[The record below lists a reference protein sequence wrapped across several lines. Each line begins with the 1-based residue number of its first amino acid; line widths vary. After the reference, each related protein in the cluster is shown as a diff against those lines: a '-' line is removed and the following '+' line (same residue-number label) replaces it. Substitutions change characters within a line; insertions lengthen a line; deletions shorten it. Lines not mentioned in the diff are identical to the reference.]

1 MSQHPS
7 SAEATETDISQPTV
21 AGDYALFL
29 RKFLEK
35 GRTIS
40 SAVPSSRTMALKM
53 LEEIDFSKPGVIL
66 ELGAGTGA
74 VTEQIVERLR
84 PHHRFVAVEND
95 PDFVE
100 ILRRRFPT
108 QMILQADAT
117 RLIEP
122 LANFGVHRVRYVVS
136 CLPTPNLPK
145 RGIARLARW
154 VGRALDSD
162 GVFLQ
167 LTVVPL
173 LYRGFYTR
181 LFKDVDFRMVWRN
194 IPPGGV
200 YCCRQPRS
208 AIKNLVVASRDAR
221 LTG

>member
-1 MSQHPS
+1 MSQPS
-7 SAEATETDISQPTV
+7 A

-40 SAVPSSRTMALKM
+40 SAVPSSRTMALKL
-53 LEEIDFSKPGVIL
+53 LEEIDFSRPGVIL

-74 VTEQIVERLR
+74 VTEHIVERLR

-95 PDFVE
+95 ADFVE

-117 RLIEP
+117 RLSEP
-122 LANFGVHRVRYVVS
+122 LASFGVHRVKYVVS
-136 CLPTPNLPK
+136 CLPTPALSK
-145 RGIARLARW
+145 RGIVRLAQWAER
-154 VGRALDSD
+154 SMD
-162 GVFLQ
+162 GDGAFLQ

-173 LYRGFYTR
+173 LYRGFYRR
-181 LFKDVDFRMVWRN
+181 LFEQVNFRMVWRN

-200 YCCRQPRS
+200 YCCRRPRIS
-208 AIKNLVVASRDAR
+208 RRDAEVSA
-221 LTG
+221 GA

>member
-1 MSQHPS
+1 MSRHPS
-7 SAEATETDISQPTV
+7 TVEATESDISQPSA
-21 AGDYALFL
+21 AGDYAIFL

-53 LEEIDFSKPGVIL
+53 LEEIDFSRPGVIL

-74 VTEQIVERLR
+74 VTERIVERLR

-117 RLIEP
+117 RLTEP
-122 LANFGVHRVRYVVS
+122 LASFGVHRVKYVVS
-136 CLPTPNLPK
+136 CLPTPALSK
-145 RGIARLARW
+145 RGIVRLARW
-154 VGRALDSD
+154 AGRSMD
-162 GVFLQ
+162 GDGAFLQ

-173 LYRGFYTR
+173 LYRRFYRR
-181 LFKDVDFRMVWRN
+181 LFAQVNFRMVWRN

-200 YCCRQPRS
+200 YCCRGPRVRVSRCEAAAAAS
-208 AIKNLVVASRDAR
+208 A
-221 LTG
+221 